1 MKKPQ
6 SELPNVRHLAA
17 AIAVL
22 QQRSISAAART
33 VHLTQPA
40 VTQAMNTLEQSVGGR
55 LFDRSPQGV
64 RPTDIGQ
71 RTGVR
76 LERALEHV
84 SIGLLEAGASSTS
97 TELAALARSV
107 TATQLRAVSEVV
119 AAGGIAAAARTA
131 GTTRATLHRPLRQLE
146 GLLGIPLL
154 EATSHGIRPTRAAG
168 RLARRVR
175 LAESEWQQACAEMAA
190 ASGDEKGATVI
201 GAMPLARSVIV
212 PATVLAFAQQFP
224 RHRVEVLDGPYE
236 SMLEALRDG
245 RADWLIGALREVVTA
260 DVVQEALFDDPL
272 AIIARAQHPLAIGQ
286 EISAAD
292 LSAQSWV
299 APRSGS
305 PLRRRFDQ
313 LIGARGAVEPIECNS
328 LMAARSILLA
338 SDRLMLSSTHQVRH
352 ELNTGVLAV
361 VHHPF
366 GRLTRTIGIT
376 RRRDWDPTP
385 TQRVMLDLL
394 VMESRRVAQESLDAD
409 GSNPSRLRTSRGAR
423 PVPRVTKREK

>member
-1 MKKPQ
+1 MKKTP
-6 SELPNVRHLAA
+6 SDLPNVRHLTA

-22 QQRSISAAART
+22 QQRSISAAARS

-40 VTQAMNTLEQSVGGR
+40 VTQAMNALEQSMGGR
-55 LFDRSPQGV
+55 LFDRSAQGI
-64 RPTDIGQ
+64 RPTETGQ
-71 RTGVR
+71 RTGLR
-76 LERALEHV
+76 LERALEQI
-84 SIGLLEAGASSTS
+84 SLGLLEAGAASTQR
-97 TELAALARSV
+97 AALARSV

-119 AAGGIAAAARTA
+119 AAGGIGAAARTV

-146 GLLGIPLL
+146 ALLGIHLV

-190 ASGDEKGATVI
+190 ASGEEKGSTVI

-212 PATVLAFAQQFP
+212 PATVLAFAQRFP

-286 EISAAD
+286 EISAVA

-313 LIGARGAVEPIECNS
+313 LIGVGGPVEPIECNS

-352 ELNTGVLAV
+352 ELNAGVLAV

-376 RRRDWDPTP
+376 RRRDWEPTL

-394 VMESRRVAQESLDAD
+394 VMESRRVAQESLYAD
-409 GSNPSRLRTSRGAR
+409 GSNPSLARKSRGAR
-423 PVPRVTKREK
+423 PVPRVKKREK